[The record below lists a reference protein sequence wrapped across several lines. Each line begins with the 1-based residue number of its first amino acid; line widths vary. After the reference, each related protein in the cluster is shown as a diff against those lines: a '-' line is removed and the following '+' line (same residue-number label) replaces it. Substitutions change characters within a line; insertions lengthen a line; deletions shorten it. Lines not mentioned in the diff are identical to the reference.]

1 MRNYIYLSQ
10 ASQALCYRA
19 QTEHYRR
26 SKTQQANTMGALYWQ
41 LNDIW
46 QASTWSSLEYGGRW
60 KLVHYYAKNFFS
72 PLLVSSYKKD
82 GVYDIHV
89 TSDIVSPLTGT
100 LTFDTWLWN
109 GTRKNSTRVP
119 FELDSLGSKSVLASP
134 ITALCQVPEDCIF
147 HLSVSAVAVVRDL
160 LFVCLFVCFPSL
172 PNPDFCRTPKL
183 PTPTRTFSFRA
194 SRRTAPFPRCR

>member
-10 ASQALCYRA
+10 ATQALCYRA

-82 GVYDIHV
+82 GLYDVHV
-89 TSDIVSPLTGT
+89 TSDIVSPLSGT
-100 LTFDTWLWN
+100 FTFDLWQWN
-109 GTRKNSTRVP
+109 GTLRNSTKIS
-119 FELDSLGSKSVLASP
+119 FDLDSLGSKSVFSSP
-134 ITALCQVPEDCIF
+134 LTTICRVPEECLF
-147 HLSVSAVAVVRDL
+147 HLSVTAVAKARE
-160 LFVCLFVCFPSL
+160 S
-172 PNPDFCRTPKL
+172 
-183 PTPTRTFSFRA
+183 
-194 SRRTAPFPRCR
+194 